1 MKITYKIYEF
11 DTPEFLEKRNG
22 SYGEIIP
29 RNVLI
34 ECKMAKWSEYNNFN
48 SVEEAFY
55 YISCNREH
63 FKGLELTVLPVAY
76 IDYWNDEN

>member
-22 SYGEIIP
+22 WYDEIVS

-34 ECKMAKWSEYNNFN
+34 ECKMANWNERNDFN

-55 YISCNREH
+55 YIGCNKEH
-63 FKGLELTVLPVAY
+63 FKGLNLTVLPITY
-76 IDYWNDEN
+76 IGYWNDED